1 MFLSVDILFLYLL
14 IFSYS
19 PEIYAHKQTPPK
31 KPTTNN
37 PQPTTLFL
45 SIDILFYPQPPD
57 MRKTVTILTAILWM
71 MMMPAISSAMNIADA
86 SLVRSISMNSGLP
99 SNAVRSIV
107 QGKNGYIWFGTDNGL
122 CRYDGYTVQTFY
134 NNKVLDQFIST
145 LAACD
150 EGLLLGTMSGAY
162 FFSFQTEQFTLI
174 DKSINSH
181 VAHLSIDAN
190 HNVWIST
197 SQKGIFCYNLS
208 SHECRNYPMKQCSG
222 NVNCTLIDA
231 NNQVWA
237 LSGRPSKARQALMR
251 LNKSSNQFEPFKLKD
266 PNLPIGGMAMAANP
280 DGSILIGTWEDGLY
294 QVNVDGSA
302 KLLVS
307 ASLSNAMH
315 HIHNLHSVSGS
326 QVLVGSDDGLV
337 EYDFQKNSWRILS
350 EKSASSSNP
359 LDRFIYSIAS
369 DREGGLWVGTFYSGV
384 RYIPSAAFDNRFKA
398 YFGDNEG
405 DFKGNVVGRFVEDAL
420 HRIWIATDDAGL
432 DCYDPVSGK
441 FVNFPGK
448 AAMRKYNV
456 HALLAEGSTLW
467 LGTYGSDIIR
477 MDMTTGATK
486 TYRLENAPAGSS
498 CYCLFRDSRHRLWA
512 TSMNKA
518 FIFNEGKN
526 AFDMVKTLNSLTIDI
541 DEDRQGNVWFGTQG
555 NGLWR
560 YGANKA
566 WKQFMHGDGGSATM
580 PGSQINCLHFNGK
593 DRMYIATNVGLYTY
607 NVATGK
613 FSKAD
618 VNAPSQDFTSIIEVQ
633 GELWLSSSKGIV
645 RYVPGE
651 PVQVFNRYDGL
662 TCDQFLPNSGLLA
675 SDGRIYFGTTQGF
688 NAFYP
693 YQVKVNHVAPPVA
706 ITSLELFNK
715 HVEVG
720 SDKLPESLGLIKQL
734 ELSYSDNVINIS
746 FAALSYV
753 SPEKNQYAYMLEG
766 FDKDWTTTHEHRATY
781 TNLPYGTYTFRVKAA
796 NNDGVWSKEDAQ
808 LRIRIHPPFWW
819 SLPAKALYLLIIIG
833 LVWLYTH
840 IRVKREKRR
849 HQLELD
855 ALEEKQQQEVRD
867 ARLQFFTMIAHEI
880 RTPVSLII
888 GPLENLKG
896 EWAKLSGTTKDSRAM
911 NATIDVIDRN
921 AQRLL
926 NLVNQLLDFNKVQQ
940 SGMQVHF
947 KLQNISR
954 LISAVVERFE
964 PTLRKNG
971 TTLEVKYP
979 KDDFAAVI
987 DTECI
992 TKVVSNLMTNA
1003 NKYTKDYVCLSCEI
1017 ADSEHFRII
1026 VTDNGDGID
1035 SDEQKKIFSAF
1046 YQAKDNKP
1054 GTGIGLNIVK
1064 NLVEAH
1070 HGKVE
1075 VRSEVGKGATFIVT
1089 LPIHQQDAAVGEEAE
1104 SELTHQVL
1112 DAENHETERNEENA
1126 LAAGNEAKSSKA
1138 AMLIVEDDDDMRQFI
1153 ASNFAETYQV
1163 FTAENGVK
1171 GMELLRIHPSIT
1183 MIVSDWMMPEMDGD
1197 ELCRRIRKDPSTS
1210 HIPFIMLTAK
1220 TDDGSKTEGMNCGAD
1235 AYIEKPFSMKYLE
1248 ACIRNMLEMRKLLQ
1262 SKYSH
1267 MPLEPITEIGSN
1279 EVDNDFLLKMKQL
1292 IEDNLT
1298 NPSLSVVFLAEQ
1310 MNISRSSLFAK
1321 IKALVDVTPNE
1332 MIQLVKLKKAATL
1345 LKSGKYRINEVCY
1358 MVGFSSPS
1366 YFSKCFQKQFGMK
1379 PGEFID
1385 QE

>member
-1 MFLSVDILFLYLL
+1 
-14 IFSYS
+14 
-19 PEIYAHKQTPPK
+19 
-31 KPTTNN
+31 
-37 PQPTTLFL
+37 
-45 SIDILFYPQPPD
+45 
-57 MRKTVTILTAILWM
+57 
-71 MMMPAISSAMNIADA
+71 
-86 SLVRSISMNSGLP
+86 
-99 SNAVRSIV
+99 
-107 QGKNGYIWFGTDNGL
+107 
-122 CRYDGYTVQTFY
+122 
-134 NNKVLDQFIST
+134 
-145 LAACD
+145 
-150 EGLLLGTMSGAY
+150 
-162 FFSFQTEQFTLI
+162 
-174 DKSINSH
+174 
-181 VAHLSIDAN
+181 
-190 HNVWIST
+190 
-197 SQKGIFCYNLS
+197 
-208 SHECRNYPMKQCSG
+208 
-222 NVNCTLIDA
+222 
-231 NNQVWA
+231 
-237 LSGRPSKARQALMR
+237 
-251 LNKSSNQFEPFKLKD
+251 
-266 PNLPIGGMAMAANP
+266 
-280 DGSILIGTWEDGLY
+280 
-294 QVNVDGSA
+294 
-302 KLLVS
+302 
-307 ASLSNAMH
+307 
-315 HIHNLHSVSGS
+315 
-326 QVLVGSDDGLV
+326 
-337 EYDFQKNSWRILS
+337 
-350 EKSASSSNP
+350 
-359 LDRFIYSIAS
+359 
-369 DREGGLWVGTFYSGV
+369 
-384 RYIPSAAFDNRFKA
+384 
-398 YFGDNEG
+398 
-405 DFKGNVVGRFVEDAL
+405 
-420 HRIWIATDDAGL
+420 
-432 DCYDPVSGK
+432 
-441 FVNFPGK
+441 
-448 AAMRKYNV
+448 
-456 HALLAEGSTLW
+456 
-467 LGTYGSDIIR
+467 
-477 MDMTTGATK
+477 
-486 TYRLENAPAGSS
+486 
-498 CYCLFRDSRHRLWA
+498 
-512 TSMNKA
+512 
-518 FIFNEGKN
+518 
-526 AFDMVKTLNSLTIDI
+526 
-541 DEDRQGNVWFGTQG
+541 
-555 NGLWR
+555 
-560 YGANKA
+560 
-566 WKQFMHGDGGSATM
+566 M
-580 PGSQINCLHFNGK
+580 PGSQINCLHSNGK
-593 DRMYIATNVGLYTY
+593 DRMYITTNVGLYTY
-607 NVATGK
+607 DVPTGK
-613 FSKAD
+613 FSKTD
-618 VNAPSQDFTSIIEVQ
+618 INAPSQDFTSIIEVQ

-651 PVQVFNRYDGL
+651 PVHVFNRYDGL

-720 SDKLPESLGLIKQL
+720 SDKLPESLGHIKQL

-808 LRIRIHPPFWW
+808 LRIRIHPLFWW
-819 SLPAKALYLLIIIG
+819 SLPAKALYLLIFIG
-833 LVWLYTH
+833 LIWLYTH

-855 ALEEKQQQEVRD
+855 ALEKKQQQEVRD

-992 TKVVSNLMTNA
+992 TKVISNLMTNA
-1003 NKYTKDYVCLSCEI
+1003 NKYTRDYVCLSCEI

-1075 VRSEVGKGATFIVT
+1075 VRSEVDKGATFIVT

-1104 SELTHQVL
+1104 SEPTHQVL

-1126 LAAGNEAKSSKA
+1126 LASGNEAKSSKA

-1197 ELCRRIRKDPSTS
+1197 ELCRRVRKDPSTS
-1210 HIPFIMLTAK
+1210 HIPFITLTAK

-1267 MPLEPITEIGSN
+1267 MPLEPITEIGNN

-1379 PGEFID
+1379 PGEFVE

>member
-1 MFLSVDILFLYLL
+1 
-14 IFSYS
+14 
-19 PEIYAHKQTPPK
+19 
-31 KPTTNN
+31 
-37 PQPTTLFL
+37 
-45 SIDILFYPQPPD
+45 
-57 MRKTVTILTAILWM
+57 
-71 MMMPAISSAMNIADA
+71 
-86 SLVRSISMNSGLP
+86 
-99 SNAVRSIV
+99 
-107 QGKNGYIWFGTDNGL
+107 
-122 CRYDGYTVQTFY
+122 
-134 NNKVLDQFIST
+134 
-145 LAACD
+145 
-150 EGLLLGTMSGAY
+150 
-162 FFSFQTEQFTLI
+162 
-174 DKSINSH
+174 
-181 VAHLSIDAN
+181 
-190 HNVWIST
+190 
-197 SQKGIFCYNLS
+197 
-208 SHECRNYPMKQCSG
+208 
-222 NVNCTLIDA
+222 
-231 NNQVWA
+231 
-237 LSGRPSKARQALMR
+237 
-251 LNKSSNQFEPFKLKD
+251 
-266 PNLPIGGMAMAANP
+266 
-280 DGSILIGTWEDGLY
+280 
-294 QVNVDGSA
+294 
-302 KLLVS
+302 
-307 ASLSNAMH
+307 
-315 HIHNLHSVSGS
+315 
-326 QVLVGSDDGLV
+326 
-337 EYDFQKNSWRILS
+337 
-350 EKSASSSNP
+350 
-359 LDRFIYSIAS
+359 
-369 DREGGLWVGTFYSGV
+369 
-384 RYIPSAAFDNRFKA
+384 
-398 YFGDNEG
+398 
-405 DFKGNVVGRFVEDAL
+405 
-420 HRIWIATDDAGL
+420 
-432 DCYDPVSGK
+432 
-441 FVNFPGK
+441 
-448 AAMRKYNV
+448 
-456 HALLAEGSTLW
+456 
-467 LGTYGSDIIR
+467 
-477 MDMTTGATK
+477 
-486 TYRLENAPAGSS
+486 
-498 CYCLFRDSRHRLWA
+498 
-512 TSMNKA
+512 
-518 FIFNEGKN
+518 
-526 AFDMVKTLNSLTIDI
+526 
-541 DEDRQGNVWFGTQG
+541 
-555 NGLWR
+555 
-560 YGANKA
+560 
-566 WKQFMHGDGGSATM
+566 
-580 PGSQINCLHFNGK
+580 
-593 DRMYIATNVGLYTY
+593 MYITTNVGLYTY
-607 NVATGK
+607 DVPTGK
-613 FSKAD
+613 FSKANI
-618 VNAPSQDFTSIIEVQ
+618 NAPSQDFTSIIEVQ

-651 PVQVFNRYDGL
+651 PVQLFNRYDGL
-662 TCDQFLPNSGLLA
+662 TYDQFLPNSGLLA

-715 HVEVG
+715 HVEVE
-720 SDKLPESLGLIKQL
+720 SDKLPESLGHIKQL

-819 SLPAKALYLLIIIG
+819 SLPAKALYLLIFIG
-833 LVWLYTH
+833 LIWLYTH

-992 TKVVSNLMTNA
+992 TKVISNLMTNA
-1003 NKYTKDYVCLSCEI
+1003 NKYTRDYVCLSCEI

-1104 SELTHQVL
+1104 SEPTHQVL

-1126 LAAGNEAKSSKA
+1126 LASGNEAKSSKA

-1197 ELCRRIRKDPSTS
+1197 ELCRRVRKDPSTS

-1267 MPLEPITEIGSN
+1267 MPLEPITEIGNN

-1345 LKSGKYRINEVCY
+1345 LKSDKYRINEVCY

-1379 PGEFID
+1379 PGEFVE